1 MTTTGLRA
9 TRTIE
14 WTCGDLSAR
23 ITYAVPSAREHAALS
38 AAAATGTDPI
48 ASLVGIAER
57 ALISAHDVT
66 RGDLRIASV
75 SPPDLLDALSPSEL
89 DSLVGAMVRGGAP
102 R

>member
-1 MTTTGLRA
+1 MTGLRA
-9 TRTIE
+9 TRTID

-38 AAAATGTDPI
+38 ATAATGGDPV
-48 ASLVGIAER
+48 ASLLTLAER
-57 ALISAHDVT
+57 ALISAHDVARAGT
-66 RGDLRIASV
+66 MIGTVEPA
-75 SPPDLLDALSPSEL
+75 DLLDALSPSEV